1 MSTKPNHFAFKCQP
15 NQTTLLSN
23 VNVRPPPYTAWV
35 TDATY
40 LAASHKLAVSAFNR
54 AIKVYDPISLEL
66 VGQYTDLEAAPLA
79 LASWVSPK
87 GRASDY
93 LVVGDDAGVV
103 TDAKPEE
110 GEEVKEADKSSVH
123 QVMEQLTKPDD
134 QDINNLLSGLLGP
147 GDPLAERKLAPARKN
162 DFRWGP
168 FII

>member
-1 MSTKPNHFAFKCQP
+1 MSTKPNHFALKCQ
-15 NQTTLLSN
+15 LA
-23 VNVRPPPYTAWV
+23 PPYTSWV

-93 LVVGDDAGVV
+93 LVVVRRCRLN
-103 TDAKPEE
+103 T
-110 GEEVKEADKSSVH
+110 
-123 QVMEQLTKPDD
+123 
-134 QDINNLLSGLLGP
+134 SG
-147 GDPLAERKLAPARKN
+147 
-162 DFRWGP
+162 
-168 FII
+168 